1 MPAPLDPNSYP
12 NVLYPRE
19 SHGTAQRRRPSES
32 VNVVPHDA
40 GFNAAS
46 NWHRPSSQ
54 VIPNLAERPV

>member
-12 NVLYPRE
+12 NVLYPRG

-54 VIPNLAERPV
+54 VIINLAERPV